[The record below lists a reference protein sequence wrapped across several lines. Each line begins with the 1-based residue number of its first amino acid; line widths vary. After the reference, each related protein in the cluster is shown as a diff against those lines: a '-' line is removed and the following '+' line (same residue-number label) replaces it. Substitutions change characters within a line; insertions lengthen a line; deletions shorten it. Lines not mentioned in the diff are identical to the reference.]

1 MDTSK
6 PSDLSL
12 EDITSADE
20 FEYQSE
26 EEYEEGYE
34 EGYLEG
40 YEEGY
45 VDGYEE
51 GSGYEEDY

>member
-26 EEYEEGYE
+26 EEYEEGYVVS
-34 EGYLEG
+34 
-40 YEEGY
+40 Y

-51 GSGYEEDY
+51 DYEKELVASPPA